1 MRFRPE
7 DRYCKPALAREDK
20 VTNLVLRV
28 RRRRRQ
34 EGESDGGGEYEYS
47 TELMGIANKIF
58 HFPGSY

>member
-34 EGESDGGGEYEYS
+34 GESNGGGDYEYS
-47 TELMGIANKIF
+47 TELMGIANKSF
-58 HFPGSY
+58 HFPGSH